1 MRYILAVNLFA
12 TLVPES
18 LQHEE
23 GSHSSLCALYG
34 SFLHIVVT
42 NHIRNATWGPIQCY
56 YFCKGA
62 CDLYRLLLLD

>member
-1 MRYILAVNLFA
+1 MRYIVAVNLFA

-34 SFLHIVVT
+34 SFFTHSS
-42 NHIRNATWGPIQCY
+42 NQPY
-56 YFCKGA
+56 
-62 CDLYRLLLLD
+62 

>member
-1 MRYILAVNLFA
+1 MSYIVAVNLRNMKKV
-12 TLVPES
+12 LIV
-18 LQHEE
+18 H
-23 GSHSSLCALYG
+23 CVLYMEV
-34 SFLHIVVT
+34 FLHIVVT